1 MIQHQPYMH
10 MGNSWRFP
18 VCLVGRQLKP
28 INNLILNKMKNIGI
42 LSVLIIVSLISF
54 SCQKVSENVTVSG
67 TIKGL
72 EKLNK
77 KVPSHVYLH
86 HGFIHESIPIQKDGS
101 FQKEIPLSEPVYCSI
116 TIGKMQ
122 QQVILLKPGE
132 NLEVFVDFNKPLEE
146 ALSCGGTLGEY
157 ANKLIEI
164 EKPLKKKYLYQLYTE
179 DEYIAEI
186 EALKANVLAM
196 VDTLISDADLRR
208 QQIIRV
214 ENDIRIK
221 YQNYRKEILSIYKDR
236 VLSDKFKSKIKDLK
250 MDDMEAFNYSMDFR
264 RYVLRDIYDTL
275 YYKYYKHN
283 GECYGKAGISAISKL
298 KNDLIKDHVIVSS
311 RLSMLRSDVRKEAYE
326 FLISNATD
334 PRAKQIVEEAYQQI
348 APGKKLE
355 SFTYKSYDGKMVSLE
370 DFKGKYVY
378 IDIWASWCAPC
389 IRQMPYLDTIEQKYH
404 GRNIEFVSISVDD
417 LRNTDKWREK
427 IENLNLNGI
436 QLISDQR
443 TNSPFLEQFGV
454 KSIPHFLLIGPDGH
468 LVDGYAPRPSNPKL
482 IEVFDGLGL

>member
-1 MIQHQPYMH
+1 MIHHQPYMH
-10 MGNSWRFP
+10 MVTSRKFP
-18 VCLVGRQLKP
+18 VYQIGGHFKP
-28 INNLILNKMKNIGI
+28 MIQIIINKMKNIVI
-42 LSVLIIVSLISF
+42 LTVLIVLSLLNF

-67 TIKGL
+67 TVKGL
-72 EKLNK
+72 EKLDA
-77 KVPSHVYLH
+77 KVPSHVYLY

-116 TIGKMQ
+116 TIGKIQ

-164 EKPLKKKYLYQLYTE
+164 EKPLKKKYLYQAYTE

-196 VDTLISDADLRR
+196 VDTLISDTDLRR

-221 YQNYRKEILSIYKDR
+221 YQNYHKEILSIYKDR
-236 VLSDKFKSKIKDLK
+236 VLSDKLKSKIKDLK
-250 MDDMEAFNYSMDFR
+250 MDDIEAFNYSMDFR

-311 RLSMLRSDVRKEAYE
+311 RLSMLRSDVRHEAYE

-334 PRAKQIVEEAYQQI
+334 PRAKQIVEETYLQI

-355 SFTYKSYDGKMVSLE
+355 SFTYKSYDGKMVSLD
-370 DFKGKYVY
+370 DFKGKYLY

-404 GRNIEFVSISVDD
+404 GKNIEFVSISVDD